1 MKLQAD
7 NSLFGHVLAD
17 VMDEYSI
24 TTGALASSANMQKKR
39 VSDAWN
45 GKGDY
50 HLSVYVRIVSALRW
64 FFDDESEYERA
75 RERLIKAAFD
85 DTPFRDKWL

>member
-7 NSLFGHVLAD
+7 NSLFGRVLAD

-39 VSDAWN
+39 VSDA
-45 GKGDY
+45 
-50 HLSVYVRIVSALRW
+50 
-64 FFDDESEYERA
+64 
-75 RERLIKAAFD
+75 
-85 DTPFRDKWL
+85 